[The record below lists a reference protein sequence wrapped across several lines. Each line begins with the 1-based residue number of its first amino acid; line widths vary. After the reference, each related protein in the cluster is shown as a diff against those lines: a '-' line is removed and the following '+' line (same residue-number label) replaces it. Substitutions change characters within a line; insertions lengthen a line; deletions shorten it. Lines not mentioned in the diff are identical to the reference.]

1 MGLANLAEIF
11 ATAMLLVLN
20 ETGIPADAVKQVIV
34 PLVNVALVS
43 IAGTFV
49 DRVGVES
56 QMGVLVRVTP
66 AT

>member
-20 ETGIPADAVKQVIV
+20 ETGIPADAVKQIIV

-43 IAGTFV
+43 IAETFV

-66 AT
+66 TT